1 MILCFELT
9 MPGTNSY
16 NGKWSGEDQKHYLFM
31 SRVSRKRMEEL
42 NGKYFSY
49 SFGDGWRAGVSVEM
63 IDGIE
68 KRKRVK
74 INAGFAGYN
83 WMADSICTWGDIFNS
98 DQIREKLKKEQE
110 EVKV

>member
-1 MILCFELT
+1 M
-9 MPGTNSY
+9 
-16 NGKWSGEDQKHYLFM
+16 SG
-31 SRVSRKRMEEL
+31 VSKKKMEEL